1 MNNELL
7 AVVSYLE
14 RDRGVSREIIVQAIE
29 SAIQQSA
36 KHSLDV
42 SDALRVSIDRRTLEI
57 KAHDTLTVSSTK
69 RGPGYIHPTLARR
82 FTAMPIEGSSIEI
95 EIPTAKLGRI
105 AATSA
110 RQMILQK
117 IREAER
123 KNVYDEFK
131 NRVGDIVNG
140 TVKHIDRRDLYI
152 DLGRCE
158 AVMPA
163 KERIPT
169 EEYNVG
175 DTVRAYVYRVAQN
188 DKGPSII
195 LSRACPEFVKT
206 LFSLEVSEIADGI
219 VEIMSVARDP
229 GFRSKIAVKTMDD
242 KIDPIGACVGQ
253 RGSRVH
259 NIMRELN
266 GEKIDIVRWSSDIC
280 DYVAHALQPARLE
293 SIEIA
298 QDAPRTIYATVS
310 PDQLSLAIGK
320 RGQNVRLTT
329 KLTGWRVNIEKT
341 AGQESFAEQ
350 RQSAIRRLSEVL
362 EISDETAQTLV
373 DNGFLT
379 PDGVLASD
387 EPYIAQVCGFD
398 PATTHSL
405 FVTAQAVVDARQN
418 YSEA

>member
-57 KAHDTLTVSSTK
+57 KAYDTKIISSSK
-69 RGPGYIHPTLARR
+69 RGPDYIHPAIARR
-82 FTAMPIEGSSIEI
+82 YTQMPVEGTTLEI

-123 KNVYDEFK
+123 KNVYDEYK
-131 NRVGDIVNG
+131 NRIGDIVNG

-169 EEYNVG
+169 EDYNIG
-175 DTVRAYVYRVAQN
+175 DTIRAYVYRVAQN
-188 DKGPSII
+188 EKGPSII

-229 GFRSKIAVKTMDD
+229 GFRSKISVKTMDE

-259 NIMRELN
+259 NIMRELS
-266 GEKIDIVRWSSDIC
+266 GEKIDIVRWSDNIC
-280 DYVAHALQPARLE
+280 EYVTHALQPATLA

-298 QDAPRTIYATVS
+298 QDAPRTIYATVA
-310 PDQLSLAIGK
+310 PNQLSLAIGK
-320 RGQNVRLTT
+320 HGQNVRLTT
-329 KLTGWRVNIEKT
+329 KLTGWRVNIEKV

-350 RQSAIRRLSEVL
+350 RESAIRHLSKVL
-362 EISDETAQTLV
+362 EIDESTAVTLV
-373 DNGFLT
+373 ENGFLT

-387 EPYIAQVCGFD
+387 EPYVAQACGFD
-398 PATTHSL
+398 PATVRNI
-405 FVTAQAVVDARQN
+405 FATAQAVVDSRQN
-418 YSEA
+418 Y